1 MSCALFAISTYLSLK
16 NDSTEQLIDK
26 ATNTIIKKDSVTIVR
41 EMDSIR
47 KDVKSLEKRMDKPK
61 KEK

>member
-1 MSCALFAISTYLSLK
+1 MSVFGKDLSVNLK

-47 KDVKSLEKRMDKPK
+47 KDVKLLEKRVDKQHR
-61 KEK
+61 E